1 METLR
6 TYYWNSRKVD
16 IARHIKNKIFYPN
29 NMSFRYGNAG
39 DIFNIDLLKYLYKD
53 IKIKNDNE
61 SGNRL
66 LLVGSIMNIVKEGDI
81 INGIGWKGN
90 DFSNK
95 QELIERSLVYGVRGP
110 LTLSLFEKYGA
121 DTSNLKF
128 QYDPG
133 LLVKEVYN
141 IDLSNSSEDDVIFI
155 PHYKDLWKYKNYPN
169 SLKVINIDNKP
180 KTILKAI
187 LRAKVV
193 YASSLHGIIFAHALN
208 KPCVFVAPQTDEPIF
223 KYEDYFLSMGL
234 ELPKIVKSIHDISYS
249 GDEETL
255 PFKKV
260 AIEDFWFPNKTELKQ
275 RGALL

>member
-16 IARHIKNKIFYPN
+16 IARHIKNKLFYPN

-39 DIFNIDLLKYLYKD
+39 DIFNVDLLKYLYED
-53 IKIKNDNE
+53 ITIKNDNE

-90 DFSNK
+90 DFSDK
-95 QELIERSLVYGVRGP
+95 QELIEKALVYGVRGP
-110 LTLSLFEKYGA
+110 LTLDLFKRYGA
-121 DTSNLKF
+121 DLSNLKF
-128 QYDPG
+128 QFDPG

-141 IDLSNSSEDDVIFI
+141 VDLSKSSEKNVLFI
-155 PHYKDLWKYKNYPN
+155 PHYKDLWQYKTYPKG
-169 SLKVINIDNKP
+169 LKLVNIDNKP
-180 KTILKAI
+180 KTILKEI
-187 LRAKVV
+187 LNAKVV

-208 KPCVFVAPQTDEPIF
+208 KPCVFVAPQTEEPIF

-234 ELPKIVKSIHDISYS
+234 ELPKIVKSIHGISYAK
-249 GDEETL
+249 DQETL
-255 PFKKV
+255 PSKKFT
-260 AIEDFWFPNKTELKQ
+260 IKDFWFPNKTQLKQ
-275 RGALL
+275 RGVLL